1 MADSLIITLFTV
13 GGGVFTAVIGV
24 VGNKLLKK
32 TPDAVSPEQYA
43 LDMVKTLSGETK
55 ELRDQMR
62 AERDDRIRSEAMM
75 VERVEQLK
83 KDVERL
89 WQNTVVLKRHIIEL
103 EEELCENDLAVPPR
117 PPEVQ
122 AIFS

>member
-1 MADSLIITLFTV
+1 MDAFIINLFTA
-13 GGGVFTAVIGV
+13 GGGVIAAVVTIIG
-24 VGNKLLKK
+24 GRLLKK

-43 LDMVKTLSGETK
+43 LDMVKTLSAETK
-55 ELRDQMR
+55 ELREQMR
-62 AERDDRIRSEAMM
+62 SERDDRLRSEATM

>member
-1 MADSLIITLFTV
+1 MDSVIITLFTA
-13 GGGVFTAVIGV
+13 GGGVLAAVVTIIG
-24 VGNKLLKK
+24 NHLLKK

-43 LDMVKTLSGETK
+43 LDMVKTLSAETK
-55 ELRDQMR
+55 DLREQMR
-62 AERDDRIRSEAMM
+62 AERDDRIRSEATMI
-75 VERVEQLK
+75 ERVEQLK

-89 WQNTVVLKRHIIEL
+89 WQNTIVLKRHIIDL
-103 EEELCENDLAVPPR
+103 EEELCENNLVVPAR